1 MDDIE
6 QQCYDH
12 VEKAIGKMTNWEQFE
27 LLTSLAERL
36 HQLGETRMK
45 EEYLKNEIQEYEE
58 DL

>member
-1 MDDIE
+1 
-6 QQCYDH
+6 
-12 VEKAIGKMTNWEQFE
+12 MTNWEQFE